1 MRLGTL
7 AGTPGCLDPTF
18 WSTNA
23 QIDERKAEGVLGCEV
38 EELLDAVSERYS
50 DCQQVHQ
57 HWKKD
62 QDRIGPSRNSVVRAT
77 TPFFFTRY

>member
-1 MRLGTL
+1 MRLDTL

-38 EELLDAVSERYS
+38 EELLDAV
-50 DCQQVHQ
+50 
-57 HWKKD
+57 
-62 QDRIGPSRNSVVRAT
+62 
-77 TPFFFTRY
+77 